1 MAEIVTMA
9 EEELRKRG
17 KADAAELAAQVVAGS
32 ITDQELLSRRP
43 RSPPGGPGTSRR
55 CLLVLPTSSRIW
67 CIN

>member
-32 ITDQELLSRRP
+32 ITHLAGQGLLADACWYSLQVR
-43 RSPPGGPGTSRR
+43 GYG
-55 CLLVLPTSSRIW
+55 V
-67 CIN
+67 